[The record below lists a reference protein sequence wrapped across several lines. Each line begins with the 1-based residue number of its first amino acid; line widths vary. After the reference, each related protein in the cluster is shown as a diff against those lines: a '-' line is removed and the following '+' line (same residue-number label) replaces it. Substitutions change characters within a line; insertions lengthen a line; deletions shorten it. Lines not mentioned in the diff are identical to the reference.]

1 MDRLRME
8 KAWLAIVCVYTQART
23 YTIVDVHVHIDI
35 DVHKDTNTHTQTH
48 RHIHTNTHPY
58 IHTHTL
64 TYTYAYTCPCTSTYK
79 VLSLSRLVLQKVV
92 GMWRA
97 AGHFD
102 VSACLTTH
110 VMIADLYFCWRAC
123 GVLMFW
129 RASRL
134 PHEFFAGLDWGLA
147 GTRAVLALT
156 RAALTLIHRSCAA
169 IDFDV
174 LQICMPA
181 CTVIFPI
188 GSYTF

>member
-1 MDRLRME
+1 
-8 KAWLAIVCVYTQART
+8 
-23 YTIVDVHVHIDI
+23 
-35 DVHKDTNTHTQTH
+35 
-48 RHIHTNTHPY
+48 
-58 IHTHTL
+58 
-64 TYTYAYTCPCTSTYK
+64 
-79 VLSLSRLVLQKVV
+79 
-92 GMWRA
+92 MWRA

>member
-1 MDRLRME
+1 MPRPPAIRVKCHE
-8 KAWLAIVCVYTQART
+8 KFYICS
-23 YTIVDVHVHIDI
+23 DV
-35 DVHKDTNTHTQTH
+35 T
-48 RHIHTNTHPY
+48 
-58 IHTHTL
+58 HTHTL
-64 TYTYAYTCPCTSTYK
+64 TYTDAYTCPCTSTYK

-92 GMWRA
+92 WMWRA

-110 VMIADLYFCWRAC
+110 VMIAELYFCWRAC

-129 RASRL
+129 RASRWVFRRPRL
-134 PHEFFAGLDWGLA
+134 GFSWDSR

-156 RAALTLIHRSCAA
+156 RAALALIHRSCAA

-188 GSYTF
+188 GSYTFWRN